1 MKQTNWTQ
9 RLNRKSINTPLLLR
23 NCASKNSLKP
33 LFKVNAQTKISLSES
48 VFVQFIKHLGPICLD
63 NKKGITYFHARFFF
77 HERSAVDRY
86 RYRYI
91 GSYPG
96 RWGRILRGR
105 RRGHWSR
112 ALRFVCRQ
120 TPSIG
125 LHAPI
130 LFFDMSSNLFV
141 LFLPLI
147 GPPGGAVRI
156 LFGRPH

>member
-1 MKQTNWTQ
+1 M
-9 RLNRKSINTPLLLR
+9 LNRKSTNTPLLLR
-23 NCASKNSLKP
+23 NCASKNSLKT
-33 LFKVNAQTKISLSES
+33 LFKVNAQTKISHSES
-48 VFVQFIKHLGPICLD
+48 VFAQFINHLGPICLD
-63 NKKGITYFHARFFF
+63 IKKELCTHFHARFFF

-120 TPSIG
+120 TPSVG
-125 LHAPI
+125 LHTPV

-141 LFLPLI
+141 LFLSLI